1 MLFQST
7 GGVPCHF
14 CGNCTFQDHCN
25 FYNLP
30 DCLSAC
36 LFWDYMGSNCRG
48 SVPFNDYAF
57 GSCETIHFAQVFQS
71 GTPSRFR
78 CCRVWR
84 GTSFIIQPS
93 NSKFLLKFPLLI
105 MLVVQ
110 WYSPVVPMGRTWAL
124 IPLPNLLQAK
134 KASNHTILVL
144 LLQPVDKLY
153 LFFLTYY
160 ILYIHYM
167 PRKKNSENLK
177 NFSFANLFSL

>member
-1 MLFQST
+1 
-7 GGVPCHF
+7 
-14 CGNCTFQDHCN
+14 
-25 FYNLP
+25 
-30 DCLSAC
+30 
-36 LFWDYMGSNCRG
+36 
-48 SVPFNDYAF
+48 
-57 GSCETIHFAQVFQS
+57 
-71 GTPSRFR
+71 
-78 CCRVWR
+78 
-84 GTSFIIQPS
+84 
-93 NSKFLLKFPLLI
+93 

-134 KASNHTILVL
+134 KASNHTFLVL